1 MKNHM
6 KLINSIAL
14 LLCWVV
20 NPLWAQQVVPE
31 VRQAVSFDLH
41 ETLQAESRTYLATE
55 TLTADN
61 TIEADANVV
70 YEADKKVVMAVGFH
84 AKGGS
89 YFRASPRRSEA
100 EQKLGYE
107 ANQAAVGQALVYPN
121 PNQGQFSVRIA
132 SSAAPTQVAV
142 YDLKGHLVWSEEVQ
156 QISEVAVDLRNQ
168 PKGVY
173 LVKIVQGERL
183 VTRKLIYE

>member
-1 MKNHM
+1 MKNRM
-6 KLINSIAL
+6 KLISSIVL

-20 NPLWAQQVVPE
+20 NPIWAQQVVPE

-61 TIEADANVV
+61 TIEADAQVV

-100 EQKLGYE
+100 KQNLIES
-107 ANQAAVGQALVYPN
+107 ANQAAVAKSLVYPN

-132 SSAAPTQVAV
+132 SSAAPR
-142 YDLKGHLVWSEEVQ
+142 SEEHTSELQ
-156 QISEVAVDLRNQ
+156 SQSTISYAVFCLKKKKKTKKKKQ
-168 PKGVY
+168 TK
-173 LVKIVQGERL
+173 K
-183 VTRKLIYE
+183 KKKKK